1 MNRFINALLLFLLF
15 PTMAVAIFVGFDLPV
30 EFLRTTGGHMT
41 YSTII
46 FLILGVLILMVN
58 LRRSIRRWMG
68 MILVFKTAK
77 FKWNKPVGKDRTQ
90 RIIVYT
96 LLESM
101 VFGFVAFGLYE
112 LTTQAWLPA
121 LAFLV
126 PTVDN
131 LIFLLVGLLRKGFRV
146 GVTTKAVI
154 MADRD
159 VQLVY
164 FSGLRKVSIHQDS
177 LYFDYI
183 KDLQLFFPL
192 DSIDPQDRDSFF
204 DSLSDQLDKDK
215 VFVTTKRN

>member
-1 MNRFINALLLFLLF
+1 
-15 PTMAVAIFVGFDLPV
+15 MAVAVFVGFDLPV
-30 EFLRTTGGHMT
+30 EFLKTTGGQMF

-68 MILVFKTAK
+68 MVLVFKTTK

-90 RIIVYT
+90 RIVVYT

-101 VFGFVAFGLYE
+101 VFGFVAFGFYK
-112 LTTQAWLPA
+112 LTNQAWLPA
-121 LAFLV
+121 LAFLF

-131 LIFLLVGLLRKGFRV
+131 LLFLIVGLVFKGFRV
-146 GVTTKAVI
+146 GVTSKAVI

-159 VQLVY
+159 VQLIY

-192 DSIDPQDRDSFF
+192 DCVDSQDRDSFF
-204 DSLSDQLDKDK
+204 ETLSNQLDKDK

>member
-30 EFLRTTGGHMT
+30 EFLRTTGGQMT

-101 VFGFVAFGLYE
+101 VFGLLPCWCHNKGCDHGRSGCTIGLFLW
-112 LTTQAWLPA
+112 LTQGEYPPRFA
-121 LAFLV
+121 LF
-126 PTVDN
+126 
-131 LIFLLVGLLRKGFRV
+131 
-146 GVTTKAVI
+146 
-154 MADRD
+154 
-159 VQLVY
+159 
-164 FSGLRKVSIHQDS
+164 
-177 LYFDYI
+177 
-183 KDLQLFFPL
+183 
-192 DSIDPQDRDSFF
+192 
-204 DSLSDQLDKDK
+204 
-215 VFVTTKRN
+215 

>member
-1 MNRFINALLLFLLF
+1 MVTSAC
-15 PTMAVAIFVGFDLPV
+15 IFSAY
-30 EFLRTTGGHMT
+30 GGQ
-41 YSTII
+41 
-46 FLILGVLILMVN
+46 
-58 LRRSIRRWMG
+58 
-68 MILVFKTAK
+68 
-77 FKWNKPVGKDRTQ
+77 PD
-90 RIIVYT
+90 
-96 LLESM
+96 
-101 VFGFVAFGLYE
+101 
-112 LTTQAWLPA
+112 
-121 LAFLV
+121 
-126 PTVDN
+126 
-131 LIFLLVGLLRKGFRV
+131 FLLVGLLRKGFRV